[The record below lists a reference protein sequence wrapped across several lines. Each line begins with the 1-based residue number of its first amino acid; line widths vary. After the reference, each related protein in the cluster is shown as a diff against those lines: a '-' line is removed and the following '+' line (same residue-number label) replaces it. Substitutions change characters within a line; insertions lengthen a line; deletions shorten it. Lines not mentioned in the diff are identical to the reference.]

1 MRNFHAVHPRAGA
14 GGVSSAIFGLALR
27 SMLRIRV
34 RIMAKIFTAQEMR
47 EALTQ
52 HLRHIGMLGTG
63 KSKVRGNSAYYAR
76 LARKK
81 AAKWALQN
89 KS

>member
-1 MRNFHAVHPRAGA
+1 MP
-14 GGVSSAIFGLALR
+14 
-27 SMLRIRV
+27 
-34 RIMAKIFTAQEMR
+34 KIFTAQEMR